1 MTGEKKMFTSYVKNK
16 DSQDSII
23 FGDGNQGKVKGLGK
37 IAISNEHSISNVFL
51 VESLGYNLLS
61 VSQLCNMGYN
71 CLFTNIDV
79 SVFRRS
85 DGSLAFKGVL
95 DGKLY
100 LVDFAKE
107 EAGLDACLIA
117 KTSMGWLWHR
127 RLAHVGMKN
136 LHKLLKGEHVIG
148 LTNVHFEK
156 DRPCAAC
163 QAGKQVGGAHHI
175 KNVMTT
181 SRPLELLHMDLFGPV
196 AYLSI
201 GGSKYG
207 LVIVDDFSRFTWV
220 FFLQDKSETQG
231 TLKRFLKRAQNEFEL
246 KVKKIRSD
254 NGSEFKNLQ
263 VEEFLEEEGI
273 KHEFFAPYTPQQNG
287 VVERKNRTLID
298 MTQKFEMSMMGEL
311 NYFLGFQ
318 VKQLKDG
325 TFISQTKYT
334 QDLLKWFGM
343 KDAKPAKTPMG
354 TDGHTDLNK
363 GGKSID
369 QKAYRSMI
377 GSLLYLCASRPDIM
391 LSVCMCARFQS
402 DPRECHLV
410 AVKQILRYLVAT
422 PCFGIW
428 YPKGSTFDLIGYSD
442 SDYAGCKVDRK
453 STSGMCQFLGRS
465 LVSWSSKKQT
475 SIALSTAEAEY
486 VAAGQCCT
494 QLLWMRQTLRVFGY
508 NLSKVPLLCD
518 NESAIR
524 MADNPVEHSRTKHID
539 IRHHFLR
546 DHQQKGDIEVF
557 YVSTEN
563 QLADIFTKPLDEK
576 TFCRLL
582 SELNVLD
589 S

>member
-1 MTGEKKMFTSYVKNK
+1 MFTSYVKNK
-16 DSQDSII
+16 DSQDSIV

-71 CLFTNIDV
+71 CLFTNVDV

-148 LTNVHFEK
+148 LTNVQFEK

-163 QAGKQVGGAHHI
+163 QAGKQVGGAHHS

-231 TLKRFLKRAQNEFEL
+231 TLKRFLRRAQNEFEL

-273 KHEFFAPYTPQQNG
+273 KHEFSAPYTPQQNG
-287 VVERKNRTLID
+287 VLERKNRTLID
-298 MTQKFEMSMMGEL
+298 MARTMLGEFKTPERFWSEAVNTACHAINRVYL
-311 NYFLGFQ
+311 HR
-318 VKQLKDG
+318 
-325 TFISQTKYT
+325 
-334 QDLLKWFGM
+334 LLKKTSYELLTGNKPNVSYFRVFGS
-343 KDAKPAKTPMG
+343 KCYILVK
-354 TDGHTDLNK
+354 K
-363 GGKSID
+363 GRNSKFAPKAVEGFLLGYDSNT
-369 QKAYRSMI
+369 KAYRVFNKSSGLVEVSSDVVFDETN
-377 GSLLYLCASRPDIM
+377 GS
-391 LSVCMCARFQS
+391 
-402 DPRECHLV
+402 PREQVVNCDDV
-410 AVKQILRYLVAT
+410 I
-422 PCFGIW
+422 
-428 YPKGSTFDLIGYSD
+428 KG
-442 SDYAGCKVDRK
+442 
-453 STSGMCQFLGRS
+453 
-465 LVSWSSKKQT
+465 
-475 SIALSTAEAEY
+475 
-486 VAAGQCCT
+486 
-494 QLLWMRQTLRVFGY
+494 
-508 NLSKVPLLCD
+508 
-518 NESAIR
+518 
-524 MADNPVEHSRTKHID
+524 EHKMIM
-539 IRHHFLR
+539 
-546 DHQQKGDIEVF
+546 
-557 YVSTEN
+557 
-563 QLADIFTKPLDEK
+563 
-576 TFCRLL
+576 
-582 SELNVLD
+582 
-589 S
+589 